1 MHARETLFIG
11 GSWVLPARPDVVD
24 VRSPHDQSLVGRTPH
39 AEPAD
44 IDRAVAAAREAF
56 DRGPWPRLGPGE
68 RIAAIRR
75 LAELHAARGKEL
87 AALIARENGT
97 PHWYNQWM
105 HVDGGI
111 ADQTS
116 AYVRAAEDFEWES
129 RRPQPSG
136 STTVLLRE
144 AVGVVAAVIPWN
156 SPHQTALSKMVPAL
170 LAGCAVIL
178 KASPETAVDA
188 MYLADIFEEA
198 GFPPGVV
205 SIVVAGR
212 AVSEY
217 LISHPGV
224 DKIAFTGSTA
234 VGRRIGAIAG
244 GQLKRVSLE
253 LGGKSAAIILDDADL
268 EAAAAGLQYLGLANN
283 GESCVAHTRILAP
296 RTRYTEVVDALAAM
310 VASIRVGDP
319 SDPENFIGPMVRAD
333 QQQRVRDYIDLG
345 TAEGARLIAGGA
357 DVPEGLSDGYYVRPT
372 LFADVDNGMRIA
384 REEIF
389 GPVLSV
395 IPYSNEREAID
406 LANDSVYGLGG
417 GVWCADPAHGESV
430 AREIR
435 SGFLVVNG
443 APIGFD
449 GSFGGYKASG
459 IGREFGAVGLG
470 QYIEHKTITV

>member
-1 MHARETLFIG
+1 
-11 GSWVLPARPDVVD
+11 
-24 VRSPHDQSLVGRTPH
+24 
-39 AEPAD
+39 
-44 IDRAVAAAREAF
+44 
-56 DRGPWPRLGPGE
+56 
-68 RIAAIRR
+68 
-75 LAELHAARGKEL
+75 
-87 AALIARENGT
+87 
-97 PHWYNQWM
+97 
-105 HVDGGI
+105 
-111 ADQTS
+111 
-116 AYVRAAEDFEWES
+116 
-129 RRPQPSG
+129 
-136 STTVLLRE
+136 
-144 AVGVVAAVIPWN
+144 
-156 SPHQTALSKMVPAL
+156 
-170 LAGCAVIL
+170 
-178 KASPETAVDA
+178 VDA
-188 MYLADIFEEA
+188 MFLADIFEEA

-212 AVSEY
+212 EVSEY

-234 VGRRIGAIAG
+234 VGRRIAAIAG
-244 GQLKRVSLE
+244 QQLKRVSLE

-296 RTRYTEVVDALAAM
+296 RSRYGEVVDALAAM

-319 SDPENFIGPMVRAD
+319 SDPGNFIGPMVRAD
-333 QQQRVRDYIDLG
+333 QQQRVRDYINVG
-345 TAEGARLIAGGA
+345 VAEGARLITGGA
-357 DVPEGLSDGYYVRPT
+357 DVPEGLAGGYYVRPT

-395 IPYSNEREAID
+395 IPYSDEREAVD

-417 GVWCADPAHGESV
+417 GVWCADPAHGEAV

-443 APIGFD
+443 APIGFE